1 MSDALSR
8 DPELVLITALCRQLA
23 ERGLSVG
30 LSDAGPAAEV
40 RTGPHPFW
48 VTVDESGEFF
58 EWSEAKSQHPATDP
72 AGAAALIC
80 EYVGVRRSVSGEA
93 S

>member
-1 MSDALSR
+1 MPDALSR
-8 DPELVLITALCRQLA
+8 DPELILITELCRQLA
-23 ERGLSVG
+23 ELGISIG
-30 LSDAGPAAEV
+30 LSDARPAVEV

-58 EWSEAKSQHPATDP
+58 EWSEAKRQHPATDP
-72 AGAAALIC
+72 AEAAALIA
-80 EYVGVRRSVSGEA
+80 EQVQVQRSGPDEA

>member
-8 DPELVLITALCRQLA
+8 DPELILIAELCRQLA
-23 ERGLSVG
+23 KLGISIG

-48 VTVDESGEFF
+48 VTVNESGEFF
-58 EWSEAKSQHPATDP
+58 EWPEAKRRHPATDP
-72 AGAAALIC
+72 AGAAALIA
-80 EYVGVRRSVSGEA
+80 EQVRAQRSGPGEA